1 MESFMKVERARTET
15 VQDPVKTIIL
25 NEKFLSNFSAF
36 DLKPCLLESS
46 KIILSVKDNKR
57 RKHIQQCLCSTL
69 AILPEMDNVAEG

>member
-36 DLKPCLLESS
+36 DLKPCLLGSS
-46 KIILSVKDNKR
+46 KIILSVKDTKDE
-57 RKHIQQCLCSTL
+57 STFN
-69 AILPEMDNVAEG
+69 NVFAVR